1 MTNDNRGGRMSL
13 QAVRQHI
20 ENSPLRACQILVITL
35 CVAANLLDGFDILA
49 LSLIS
54 PTLTRDWHLA
64 SRMLGLLF
72 SAGLLGTAVGG
83 FALSPIADIWGRR
96 SAILLNLLI
105 MSIGMTLSATA
116 GSVWMLAGLRF
127 FTGLGVGANA
137 GCLGTLAF
145 EYCSI

>member
-1 MTNDNRGGRMSL
+1 MNL

-64 SRMLGLLF
+64 SRTLGLLF
-72 SAGLLGTAVGG
+72 SAGLL
-83 FALSPIADIWGRR
+83 DRK
-96 SAILLNLLI
+96 
-105 MSIGMTLSATA
+105 
-116 GSVWMLAGLRF
+116 SV
-127 FTGLGVGANA
+127 V
-137 GCLGTLAF
+137 
-145 EYCSI
+145 